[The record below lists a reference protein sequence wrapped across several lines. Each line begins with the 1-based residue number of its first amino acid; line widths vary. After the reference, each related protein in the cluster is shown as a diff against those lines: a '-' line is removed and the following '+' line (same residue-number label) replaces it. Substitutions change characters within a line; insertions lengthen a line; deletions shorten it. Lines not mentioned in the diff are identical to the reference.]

1 MIVLIVVGVTV
12 TAMLFAFAMCRAAAN
27 DRTDFERAMD
37 DLEQAYG
44 RAPEEE

>member
-1 MIVLIVVGVTV
+1 VDPVIVLIVVGV
-12 TAMLFAFAMCRAAAN
+12 
-27 DRTDFERAMD
+27 TDFERAMD